1 MTEEE
6 ARNRYEDYLEGHIGN
21 VQQAIELFNELQIP
35 FVVEHLEELREIAGD
50 HDKSKYSDPEWTPYL
65 HHFYPT
71 SEEQKLETEAFEQAC
86 RHHIKNNKHHWDYWI
101 DEDNNLQIDDEN
113 EYKLYTVERCADWV
127 AMAAQRDEHPANGW
141 YQANKGSMI
150 MPDYGFELCEE
161 IFNALP
167 EDYAS
172 YLPFHQT
179 RGKLDEALKEDF
191 KVVPGGKGWL
201 LEASMSKL
209 KRDTLTQDPTRA
221 KKSKNV
227 ESKYIGISKYG
238 VLNFETTSETHS
250 GVKWY
255 QEVHFP
261 SLSGFMNIVEQGDE
275 IDAVDVQKAMKS
287 DNIKISCDDPSFLYW
302 AWKYKAWRDVYGLEK
317 ETRAPKRNNTQLKGA
332 LCKHLYSVIELLGQK
347 RIIDLITRDINE
359 FCKRKLGMSSE
370 GYQDS
375 PEMLNKDLK
384 ANQYDYNIEDV
395 YKALLPVDKFNKW
408 MEGTPIEELDLTDEE
423 ISDID
428 KSIKSMRSSSQFALR
443 SELEKQFAPV
453 KRGRKITRDDIK
465 LQVGNSEEEEKGN
478 E

>member
-1 MTEEE
+1 MTEDE
-6 ARNRYEDYLEGHIGN
+6 ARNKYEDYLEGHIGN

-50 HDKSKYSDPEWTPYL
+50 HDKSKYSDPEWSPYI

-71 SEEQKLETEAFEQAC
+71 CEEQKLETEAFEQAC

-127 AMAAQRDEHPANGW
+127 AMAAQRNEHPVDSW
-141 YQANKGSMI
+141 YQANKDSMI
-150 MPDYGFELCEE
+150 MPDYAFELCEE
-161 IFNALP
+161 IFSALP

-172 YLPFHQT
+172 HLPFHQT
-179 RGKLDEALKEDF
+179 RGKLDEADSNKEYNKDQLIKMVQEATKYVPDIMYELQQVGYQPDDKRHGGKKFIIDVINNNYGKGNKREDKNIEIAICNALYKDGEEYLKEEDLYN
-191 KVVPGGKGWL
+191 VVPGGKGWL

-287 DNIKISCDDPSFLYW
+287 DNIKISCFTEDTDVLTDKGLVKIKDIQVGDKVLTHTGKYQKVLETFENDYSGEMIEINGIKSTPNHPYLVRLPDGSIC
-302 AWKYKAWRDVYGLEK
+302 WKMACE
-317 ETRAPKRNNTQLKGA
+317 
-332 LCKHLYSVIELLGQK
+332 
-347 RIIDLITRDINE
+347 ITRDM
-359 FCKRKLGMSSE
+359 KLLE
-370 GYQDS
+370 
-375 PEMLNKDLK
+375 
-384 ANQYDYNIEDV
+384 V
-395 YKALLPVDKFNKW
+395 
-408 MEGTPIEELDLTDEE
+408 EE
-423 ISDID
+423 
-428 KSIKSMRSSSQFALR
+428 
-443 SELEKQFAPV
+443 
-453 KRGRKITRDDIK
+453 
-465 LQVGNSEEEEKGN
+465 
-478 E
+478 